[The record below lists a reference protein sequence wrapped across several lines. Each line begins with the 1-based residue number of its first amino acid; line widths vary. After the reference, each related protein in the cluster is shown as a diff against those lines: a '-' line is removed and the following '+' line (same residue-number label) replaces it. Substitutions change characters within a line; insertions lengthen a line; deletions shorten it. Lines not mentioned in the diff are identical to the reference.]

1 MPLCDVL
8 LKVMRLSLG
17 RVNNPCVMKQPLFS
31 VVPLSNNHV
40 REGFCSGSEALDHY
54 FSAQVGQD
62 IRRNITRCFVATD
75 NSSHKIAGYYTLSA
89 AQIPLPGLPV
99 EIARKMPR
107 YDAVPA
113 SRIGRLAVDRLYQ
126 GKRIGS
132 ALIADALLRSSTS
145 SLAVYALLVD
155 AKDEQAEAFYL
166 YHGFIPCIGAS
177 QTLFLPLKTISK
189 ISFS

>member
-1 MPLCDVL
+1 
-8 LKVMRLSLG
+8 
-17 RVNNPCVMKQPLFS
+17 MKLPLFS
-31 VVPLSNNHV
+31 VVPLGSNHV
-40 REGFCSGSEALDHY
+40 REGFCSGSEALDRY
-54 FSAQVGQD
+54 FSVQVGQD
-62 IRRNITRCFVATD
+62 IRRNITNCFVATD
-75 NSSHKIAGYYTLSA
+75 DSNHKIAGYYTLSA
-89 AQIPLPGLPV
+89 AQIPLTGLPG

-132 ALIADALLRSSTS
+132 ALLADALLRSSTS
-145 SLAVYALLVD
+145 SLAVYALLVE

-177 QTLFLPLKTISK
+177 QTLFLPLQTISG
-189 ISFS
+189 SYAR